1 MSPALAFLTVTTFL
15 LCLAGGTELICSLCI
30 VPYLVRTVLGTVLA
44 ASVTTIIVPAVLIS
58 AAIVTTAVVI
68 AVLIL
73 AVTVIFPAVIIS
85 AVVVPASVA
94 SAVIPAILAV
104 GSLFSAVLTLRALLR
119 TFFCAFF
126 RFFLL
131 LDLL

>member
-1 MSPALAFLTVTTFL
+1 MSRSSAEGIVPLSSALAFLTVTTFL

-44 ASVTTIIVPAVLIS
+44 ASVTSIIIPAVLTFV
-58 AAIVTTAVVI
+58 AIVTTTVVI

-85 AVVVPASVA
+85 AVVQARES
-94 SAVIPAILAV
+94 LATTNV
-104 GSLFSAVLTLRALLR
+104 SN
-119 TFFCAFF
+119 
-126 RFFLL
+126 
-131 LDLL
+131 

>member
-1 MSPALAFLTVTTFL
+1 MSRSSAEGIVPLSSALAFLTVTTFL
-15 LCLAGGTELICSLCI
+15 LCLASGTELICSLCI

-85 AVVVPASVA
+85 AVVVPASDRKSV
-94 SAVIPAILAV
+94 V
-104 GSLFSAVLTLRALLR
+104 
-119 TFFCAFF
+119 
-126 RFFLL
+126 
-131 LDLL
+131 